1 MTYCFRAVPLC
12 AVTLLLAT
20 SVLGCAPQSS
30 GATERPS
37 AAAVQTGGGAPPR
50 FKRITAAVRAD
61 LPTISKTLNTIIP
74 GATGLDR
81 LVSAGLTT
89 ADDRGV
95 QHPQLAEA
103 APSLENGLWK
113 LLPDGRMETTWKLK
127 PGIQW
132 HDGTPVTTED
142 LLFAARIGQDRDL
155 PLFNSAGFAAVDRV
169 EAPDAATV
177 VVYWKQPFIDAD
189 TMFGHLANDD
199 FAVPLPKHLL
209 ERTYLEDKTAFTDS
223 PYWGSEFVG
232 TGPYRV
238 REWVKGSGVTLAA
251 NDHYVFGR
259 PRIDEID
266 VKFIPDGN
274 TLMANLLAGAV
285 DVTIG
290 ERNFS
295 LDEATQIQW
304 ADGTWVP
311 GDRSPIVAFP
321 QLYNPTPAIMSN
333 VQFRRALVHAV
344 DRQEMANIFQPGLA
358 LVAHPY
364 VSPDLREYQEV
375 ESAAVRYDFDPRRTS
390 QLLESLGYTRGADG
404 MFVDTSGARLAVE
417 IRSTTLSENNKS
429 MLSVADYWT
438 RAGIAAEPHTIPLAR
453 SQDAEYRAN
462 FPGWELIRQPK
473 LEVIT
478 RIHSSRARL
487 PANNYRTIGG
497 FNYPRYM
504 NPEYDALI
512 DRFYASV
519 PWPERMDALREI
531 VHHVSDQVIV
541 MGTFYSTEANM
552 RSNRLEGVQPT
563 RAWAAQEWDVRG
575 EARG

>member
-1 MTYCFRAVPLC
+1 MRTVVESLPRHMLNLLCLVLAV
-12 AVTLLLAT
+12 VM
-20 SVLGCAPQSS
+20 LGCATPRSGPAAGSAGQAGSTSS
-30 GATERPS
+30 DGA
-37 AAAVQTGGGAPPR
+37 AR

-61 LPTISKTLNTIIP
+61 LPTVSKTLNTIIP
-74 GATGLDR
+74 GATALDR

-89 ADDRGV
+89 SDDQGV

-103 APSLENGLWK
+103 TPSLENGLWK
-113 LLPDGRMETTWKLK
+113 VFPDGHMELTWKLK
-127 PGIQW
+127 PGVQW
-132 HDGTPVTTED
+132 HDGTPVTADD
-142 LLFAARIGQDRDL
+142 LLFAVRVGQDREL
-155 PLFNSAGFAAVDRV
+155 LLFNHPGFTAVDRV
-169 EAPDAATV
+169 EAVDSATV
-177 VVYWKQPFIDAD
+177 LVYWKQPFIDAD
-189 TMFGHLANDD
+189 AMFGHLANDD
-199 FAVPLPKHLL
+199 FALPLPRHIL
-209 ERTYLEDKTAFTDS
+209 EKVYLEDKTAFAEH
-223 PYWGSEFVG
+223 PYWSNEFVG
-232 TGPYRV
+232 TGPFRV
-238 REWVKGSGVTLAA
+238 REWTKGSSVTVTA
-251 NDHYVFGR
+251 NERYVLGR
-259 PRIDEID
+259 PKIDEIEI
-266 VKFIPDGN
+266 KFIPDGN
-274 TLMANLLAGAV
+274 TLMANLLAGSV

-304 ADGTWVP
+304 PDGAWVP

-321 QLYNPTPAIMSN
+321 QLLNPTPAINTN

-364 VSPDLREYQEV
+364 ISPDLREFKEV
-375 ESAAVRYDFDPRRTS
+375 ESAAVRYDFDLRRTA
-390 QLLESLGYTRGADG
+390 QILESLGYTRGADG
-404 MFVDTSGARLAVE
+404 TYVDAAGARLVVE

-453 SQDAEYRAN
+453 SQEAEYRSN

-497 FNYPRYM
+497 FNYPRYL
-504 NPEYDALI
+504 NPEYDAMI
-512 DRFYASV
+512 DRFYSTV
-519 PWPERMDALREI
+519 PWEPRMDALREI
-531 VHHVSDQVIV
+531 VRHASDQVIV

-552 RSNRLEGVQPT
+552 RSNRLEGVLPT
-563 RAWAAQEWDVRG
+563 RAWAAHQWDVKG
-575 EARG
+575 